1 MLTVGLTGGIGSGK
15 TTVSN
20 LFHDLGAPVIDTDII
35 SHELVA
41 SDQSVLK
48 EIIEAFGVGIVLDD
62 GTLDRK
68 QLAQIVFN
76 DKKSKQQ
83 LENILH
89 PKIRTEVKN
98 QIQTYNSKS
107 PAPQYV
113 LIVIPLLFET
123 GFRDLIDRILVIT
136 SDENIRIERIIQ
148 RDHRDINEIRSII
161 ESQVTDEIR
170 TSKADDVIEN
180 NNNLKELENQVQQLH
195 RKYINSSLSAQ

>member
-48 EIIEAFGVGIVLDD
+48 EIVDAFGDDIVLDD

-76 DKKSKQQ
+76 DKKSRRQ

-148 RDHRDINEIRSII
+148 RDHRDKNEIRSII
-161 ESQVTDEIR
+161 DSQVTDEIR

>member
-41 SDQSVLK
+41 NDQSVLK
-48 EIIEAFGVGIVLDD
+48 EIVDAFGDDIVLDD

-76 DKKSKQQ
+76 DKKSRRQ

-113 LIVIPLLFET
+113 VIVIPLLFET

-148 RDHRDINEIRSII
+148 RDHRDKNEIRSII
-161 ESQVTDEIR
+161 DSQVTDEIR